1 MKRVFGMKMS
11 HGKMHVG
18 NAVYARSSPRFYNVR
33 NAVSLGQI
41 KTDEK

>member
-1 MKRVFGMKMS
+1 MKMN

-18 NAVYARSSPRFYNVR
+18 KCRSSPRFNNVR
-33 NAVSLGQI
+33 NAVSVGWI